1 MGLRSWSRNE
11 WSEAKEAAR
20 EIWRFLRTHNWRK
33 SARASVRSEYWVWWI
48 VGIILTVAIV
58 LLSIYRDTIIEKF
71 EPHKQDIVD
80 LPASWLIPVAIL
92 IIISFPP
99 LGGAE
104 IILMVVGL
112 IWGVWIGFAIA
123 CAGTYIGEIL
133 CFWAFKYFFTNK
145 ANDIESK
152 NIFYAC
158 IARLMRHGGLG
169 IIIIVRFSAVPGHVV
184 TAIQS
189 TVGMSIWVYSIAI
202 IVSLP
207 KQLCIVYLGYMFGV
221 NKETASPDKVKQQK
235 IISLSVLF
243 ATGIATVLSLYIV
256 YMRARKLYPEVLRDM
271 EESSLS
277 KSPLDPHAPGE
288 LPTHHRPLQRRS
300 SLVEAAFDGDPG
312 APQGQGEERFVAREN
327 RGPRAHGMVRT
338 HTSGTWRSSLD
349 GEGDEWDAKSPAMR
363 RGGDGAW
370 QDGRPLQGVAELEYR
385 RAEREDDDD
394 DPAGSY
400 AHLPLA
406 SESEV
411 GAYPTYGQG
420 PYGAHGGVRPVSVE
434 RPPQAQ
440 AVGAAVHGA
449 IPYVPPEADM
459 AGVGSRGGQYGAMG
473 RSR

>member
-11 WSEAKEAAR
+11 WIEAKEAAH
-20 EIWRFLRTHNWRK
+20 EIWHFLRTHNWRK
-33 SARASVRSEYWVWWI
+33 SARDSVRRKYWVWWI
-48 VGIILTVAIV
+48 VGIVLTAAIV
-58 LLSIYRDTIIEKF
+58 LLSIYRDTIIKKF

-80 LPASWLIPVAIL
+80 LPASWVIPVAVL
-92 IIISFPP
+92 IILSFPP
-99 LGGAE
+99 LGGQE
-104 IILMVVGL
+104 LVLMLCGL
-112 IWGVWIGFAIA
+112 IWGVWVGFAIA

-133 CFWAFKYFFTNK
+133 CFWAFKYLFTNK

-158 IARLMRHGGLG
+158 IARLMRHGGIG

-207 KQLCIVYLGYMFGV
+207 KQLAVVYLGFMFGQ
-221 NKETASPDKVKQQK
+221 NHDTASPDQVEKQR
-235 IISLSVLF
+235 IISLCVLF
-243 ATGIATVLSLYIV
+243 ATGVATVLSLYIV

-277 KSPLDPHAPGE
+277 KSPLAEGSDPHGA
-288 LPTHHRPLQRRS
+288 LPRLARRS
-300 SLVEAAFDGDPG
+300 SLAEAAFDGDPG
-312 APQGQGEERFVAREN
+312 APEAFVAREN

-338 HTSGTWRSSLD
+338 HTGGTTGRPSEVD

-363 RGGDGAW
+363 RGDDRDGAGW
-370 QDGRPLQGVAELEYR
+370 QDGRALQGAAPLEYR
-385 RAEREDDDD
+385 RAATEDDDRD
-394 DPAGSY
+394 DPAASY

-411 GAYPTYGQG
+411 GMYPAYGQA
-420 PYGAHGGVRPVSVE
+420 PYGAQGDVRPVAVE
-434 RPPQAQ
+434 RPAPGQA
-440 AVGAAVHGA
+440 AYGA
-449 IPYVPPEADM
+449 IPYVPPEAG
-459 AGVGSRGGQYGAMG
+459 AGSMYADGQYGTMG